1 VKPPKPEKPEKPPM
15 SAEDKLM
22 LESMAGWIGKR
33 GMTVPAV
40 LFLES
45 VKPLHFVGS
54 QMLFFFE
61 PMVHAFVRGKNYSRF
76 AQLMEDGD
84 ALEQFLVMI
93 EQAGAKKA

>member
-1 VKPPKPEKPEKPPM
+1 MKANEPKPPL
-15 SAEDKLM
+15 STDDRVL
-22 LESMAGWIGKR
+22 LEGMAGWIGRR
-33 GMTVPAV
+33 GLTVPAV
-40 LFLES
+40 LLLES
-45 VKPLHFVGS
+45 VKPLHFLGS

>member
-1 VKPPKPEKPEKPPM
+1 MKPAPEKKPM
-15 SAEDKLM
+15 SAEDQAL
-22 LESMAGWIGKR
+22 LQGMAGWIGRR
-33 GMTVPAV
+33 GLTGPAV

-54 QMLFFFE
+54 QMLYFFE
-61 PMVHAFVRGKNYSRF
+61 PMVHAVVSGKNYSRF

-84 ALEQFLVMI
+84 ALEQFLSMI

>member
-1 VKPPKPEKPEKPPM
+1 VKKSSEPKPPL
-15 SAEDKLM
+15 SAEDRAM
-22 LESMAGWIGKR
+22 LEGMADWIGRR
-33 GMTVPAV
+33 GLTVPAV

-61 PMVHAFVRGKNYSRF
+61 PMVHAVVRGKNYSRF

-93 EQAGAKKA
+93 EGARAKNA

>member
-1 VKPPKPEKPEKPPM
+1 VKTSEPKPPL
-15 SAEDKLM
+15 STDDRAL
-22 LESMAGWIGKR
+22 LEGMAGWIGRR
-33 GMTVPAV
+33 GLTVPAV

-45 VKPLHFVGS
+45 VKPLHFLGS
-54 QMLFFFE
+54 QTLFFFE

>member
-1 VKPPKPEKPEKPPM
+1 VKTSNDPKPPL
-15 SAEDKLM
+15 SAEDRLL
-22 LESMAGWIGKR
+22 LEGMASWIGKR
-33 GMTVPAV
+33 GLTVPAV

-61 PMVHAFVRGKNYSRF
+61 PMVHAVVNGKNYSRF

-93 EQAGAKKA
+93 EGARAKNA